1 MNDPGQKNEN
11 APPPAPTPTLTA
23 AEQEAASG
31 KRPWLNLARSKRH
44 PWRYACPLESGSFL
58 LWDGAGGTT
67 EMKPG
72 EVLSHKIRRARAPGT
87 GSAMIKNRDRLA
99 LQETF
104 RAALAARGGSP

>member
-1 MNDPGQKNEN
+1 MNDPDPKNE
-11 APPPAPTPTLTA
+11 ATPAPAPTPALTP
-23 AEQEAASG
+23 AEKEAASG
-31 KRPWLNLARSKRH
+31 QRPWLNLAHSKRH

-58 LWDGAGGTT
+58 LWDGAAATA

-104 RAALAARGGSP
+104 RAALAARGGAP